1 MEKQTALLAART
13 PRQRFW
19 LEHLEACREQG
30 LSLKAYA
37 RAHNLSLTALYA
49 AKASLKRRGTSAEP
63 SKPAPKLVPVRV
75 APGASMIRVLLPNGV
90 VVELPESIDP
100 KRCQALLASAIA
112 LP

>member
-1 MEKQTALLAART
+1 MEKQTALGAART

-19 LEHLEACREQG
+19 VEHLEACREQG
-30 LSLKAYA
+30 VSLKGYA

-49 AKASLKRRGTSAEP
+49 ANAALKRRGTSTPPIA
-63 SKPAPKLVPVRV
+63 PAPKLVPIRV
-75 APGASMIRVLLPNGV
+75 APAASMVRVLLPNGV